1 MTQERILIA
10 DGDIALS
17 ALLKSRFESMGYLV
31 DCARTAKEA
40 LAVLKTEWVDIVV
53 LDIALKGEVNGFQLF
68 KKMRTKKEFL
78 KIPVVVQ
85 SSKVGMKKIFE
96 MMGAE
101 TFFIKPYSVDMLM
114 SEIRD
119 ILQKKILVY
128 GDRSRETNL
137 VIKNLGKYDIMVD
150 VLHTRHNFYYNVIS
164 HRYKLVVV
172 QYKWRPN
179 MTDRMLSI
187 VRGSSKNKEVPI
199 IVYMTT
205 KAAELNAREIRKIQS
220 LRERCDNLGTCD
232 IMDKGYSGKQFV
244 KLSGKYLELL

>member
-17 ALLKSRFESMGYLV
+17 ALLKSRLESMGYLV

-40 LAVLKTEWVDIVV
+40 LDVLKTRWVDLVL

-114 SEIRD
+114 SEVRD
-119 ILQKKILVY
+119 ILQEKILVY
-128 GDRSRETNL
+128 GDRSRETDS
-137 VIKNLGKYDIMVD
+137 VVKSLGKYDIILD
-150 VLHTRHNFYYNVIS
+150 VLRTRHNFYYNVIT

-187 VRGSSKNKEVPI
+187 VRGSSKNKEVPV
-199 IVYMTT
+199 IVYVTT
-205 KAAELNAREIRKIQS
+205 KISELDAGEIRKIHS
-220 LRERCDNLGTCD
+220 LKEMCDNLGACD
-232 IMDKGYSGKQFV
+232 FMDKGYSSKQFV
-244 KLSGKYLELL
+244 KLSGKYLES